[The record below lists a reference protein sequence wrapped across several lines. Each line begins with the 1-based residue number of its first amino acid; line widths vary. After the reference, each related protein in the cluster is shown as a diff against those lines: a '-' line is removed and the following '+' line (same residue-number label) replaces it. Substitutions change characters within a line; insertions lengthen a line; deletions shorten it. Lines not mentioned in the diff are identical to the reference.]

1 MEHIPVLGNN
11 SFRACCWAVGA
22 VIIPRSTGITAQA
35 RGCEAGPTLTSG
47 HPPAKKQHGDTPS
60 AHPMFQARDLRL
72 PARPRSSMGTRPQ
85 PTPCF
90 ISFVC
95 TLISVRT
102 SV

>member
-60 AHPMFQARDLRL
+60 AHPMFQARVI
-72 PARPRSSMGTRPQ
+72 RPLS
-85 PTPCF
+85 
-90 ISFVC
+90 
-95 TLISVRT
+95 LELLYLE
-102 SV
+102 